1 VSGIDEPPNAQRAAP
16 QTAALDLLHQS
27 LLHAQQGLL
36 TPTADEE
43 EPSSTS
49 PTQPPSPTPQ
59 GTSPSQPPADNTE
72 EFVETQ
78 PAPPGF
84 PPPPD
89 IKQRDATVRA
99 TVAYILLAMLA
110 THYLA
115 VWTAFAFGKVDADF
129 IASAFASLIGLVG
142 AATGFYFGKQ
152 TS

>member
-1 VSGIDEPPNAQRAAP
+1 VSPTDVPANAHRPAP
-16 QTAALDLLHQS
+16 WTAALDLLRQS
-27 LLHAQQGLL
+27 LLQAQDLL
-36 TPTADEE
+36 TQPAHEQDE
-43 EPSSTS
+43 PFSTS
-49 PTQPPSPTPQ
+49 PT
-59 GTSPSQPPADNTE
+59 ADDTE

-84 PPPPD
+84 PPSPD

-110 THYLA
+110 AHYLA

-152 TS
+152 TT